1 MVKFSY
7 GTITSA
13 TIVKTALNFLPA
25 KVFIRSCTKIEI
37 NTSFRSSIDISQKQA
52 GCDNSIIEA
61 LCLIFAPGIVQ
72 ETLAMIVAR
81 LEHFQ
86 SGLVLQIRHFDLL
99 LQFDVLLLSLVE
111 FHDFDALLLHQTTLL
126 DVEFLFRLKESW
138 EGGKKGDQTANSSR
152 KEKNFSNILLR
163 HRSTTAPDD
172 TYLSVNFLDFFL
184 SLLIDESH
192 HMLDLLFDVIVAQR
206 HLGILLKLTS
216 VGII

>member
-25 KVFIRSCTKIEI
+25 KVFIRSCTRIEI

-138 EGGKKGDQTANSSR
+138 EGGKKAIRQL
-152 KEKNFSNILLR
+152 ILLEKKR
-163 HRSTTAPDD
+163 ISAIFYFAIGQPRPPTIHTLASISSTF
-172 TYLSVNFLDFFL
+172 S
-184 SLLIDESH
+184 
-192 HMLDLLFDVIVAQR
+192 
-206 HLGILLKLTS
+206 
-216 VGII
+216 